1 MTDYVKERNILRKR
15 EYHREWRKKH
25 PESVKAAQMRYWI
38 KKAAE
43 IKDFSSI
50 REEKNTEG

>member
-1 MTDYVKERNILRKR
+1 MSEYLKERERQRKR

-25 PESVKAAQMRYWI
+25 PESVKAAQMRYWA

-43 IKDFSSI
+43 IKEAAGDQDD
-50 REEKNTEG
+50 KNKIC